1 VTAPIRLTVYGTAK
15 PQGSKSGFVIPGTN
29 RVALR
34 EGSSKKANEAFKD
47 WRQAVASAARRWQE
61 ENNAGLL
68 DESVQVEITFF
79 LPRPKAA
86 PKWKIWSS
94 VLPDIDKCVRLV
106 HDSLTGTI
114 LVNDSRVVRLVAE
127 KLYTS
132 DAPRAVIIITPLG
145 EAERTGIAAEFVRTV
160 LAPPR

>member
-1 VTAPIRLTVYGTAK
+1 MTEPIHLTVYGTAR
-15 PQGSKSGFVIPGTN
+15 PQGSKSAFVVKGTN
-29 RVALR
+29 RAVMR
-34 EGSSKKANEAFKD
+34 EGSSNKANEAFKD
-47 WRQAVASAARRWQE
+47 WRQAVAAAARRWQE
-61 ENNAGLL
+61 EHNAALL
-68 DESVQVEITFF
+68 DEAVQVEITFF

-127 KLYTS
+127 KLYTTQ
-132 DAPRAVIIITPLG
+132 APRAEIIITPLG
-145 EAERTGIAAEFVRTV
+145 DVERRSTEVDWN
-160 LAPPR
+160 LASTR